1 MQFQLPQNL
10 LKEVVAYDPVLKPVY
25 AAMAGGN
32 KKAGPTAPRLAAG
45 VIDCLVP
52 TDLIGASAQLNAT
65 TGLNQA
71 EANGRFM
78 HVDAEECRALIMY
91 HKSQWLAW
99 WFIKPEY
106 IAKHPEVA
114 EKHNYLYG
122 FSVAFKNTPAAVE
135 KNDAI
140 SITLGWTGPRQN
152 DPLRLND
159 CAIRSEVKTGR
170 SKFVLKTLRVTH
182 QMVID
187 GMTNVPM
194 RGELTQHGRTL
205 MLKRNAMTTWLTA
218 FQETIPVW
226 ENEHLF
232 TRIREEGDIR
242 KCVFGIDSVRD
253 SRANLSFVELLI
265 DNSVLRHGPNPK
277 LEQVFQ
283 TPYFKKEANKAF
295 DQTVKDYTNPE
306 TDSRGTVLTA
316 TKLFKHR
323 VELIQSFLKL
333 YDNASLDH
341 CQQMWELAT
350 NVEDFR
356 VPYRSG
362 AREWLRDNM
371 PVSSFLQI
379 ISKEIEDRLPSV
391 KHRNWNTG
399 TFAINLHNLND
410 SMSMLEQIH
419 HHQHKD
425 SYDGKLELA
434 RPNRWRLTEFHDYLV
449 GECFKISTPNEVLPQ
464 DLFPKPVRVEKPGQK
479 YSFFQP
485 CDVHQLA
492 SWGKAVRNCV
502 GSANNY
508 RAGIKRKT
516 HFIILVMLNGEP
528 RYTVQARLNNGQ
540 LIIEQIA
547 DTCNKSLSPDQRTFY
562 EWAFDRALQIRSAE
576 LAPIEET
583 ELELTSP
590 DPC

>member
-32 KKAGPTAPRLAAG
+32 KKAGSTAPRLTAG

-65 TGLNQA
+65 TGLNQ
-71 EANGRFM
+71 EEVNRRFM
-78 HVDAEECRALIMY
+78 HVDAEECRALIMH

-135 KNDAI
+135 KNDANDM
-140 SITLGWTGPRQN
+140 TLGWTGPSDS
-152 DPLRLND
+152 DPLMLND

-170 SKFVLKTLRVTH
+170 SRFVLKTLRVTR

-187 GMTNVPM
+187 GMANIPM
-194 RGELTQHGRTL
+194 RGPLTQYGRAL
-205 MLKRNAMTTWLTA
+205 VAKRNAISAWLTA
-218 FQETIPVW
+218 FMETIPKW
-226 ENEHLF
+226 KNEHLF
-232 TRIREEGDIR
+232 ARIREDGDIR
-242 KCVFGIDSVRD
+242 KCVFGLGCVKGNQ
-253 SRANLSFVELLI
+253 ANLSFVELLI
-265 DNSVLRHGPNPK
+265 KNSVLRQGSNPK

-283 TPYFKKEANKAF
+283 TPYFKKEANKVF
-295 DQTVKDYTNPE
+295 DKTVKVYTDPE
-306 TDSRGTVLTA
+306 TDCREVVAMA
-316 TKLFKHR
+316 TQLFKHK
-323 VELIQSFLKL
+323 VDVMQSFLKL
-333 YDNASLDH
+333 YGDASLDH
-341 CQQMWELAT
+341 CQQMWELAS

-356 VPYRSG
+356 VSYRSG
-362 AREWLRDNM
+362 AREWLSNNM
-371 PVSSFLQI
+371 PISSFLQI
-379 ISKEIEDRLPSV
+379 VSKDIEDRLPGE
-391 KHRNWNTG
+391 RYTNWRTG
-399 TFAINLHNLND
+399 TRTITLHTLND
-410 SMSMLEQIH
+410 SMSMLDQLH
-419 HHQHKD
+419 HHQNKD
-425 SYDGKLELA
+425 NSDGKLELA

-449 GECFKISTPNEVLPQ
+449 GECFKVSTPNEVLPQ
-464 DLFPKPVRVEKPGQK
+464 DLFPKPVRVEEPGQK

-502 GSANNY
+502 GSANSY
-508 RAGIKRKT
+508 RAGIKKKT
-516 HFIILVMLNGEP
+516 HFIVLVMLNGDP

-540 LIIEQIA
+540 LIIDQIA

-562 EWAFDRALQIRSAE
+562 ESAFGKALQIRSAE
-576 LAPIEET
+576 LAPVEET